1 MFQSIQ
7 LGQPSIQSVSSCTT
21 RTQKFLCV
29 VVMSKLFWSILY
41 IIHLFKLYKL
51 SMYKHAAKMINW
63 FFQICKY
70 SKVESA
76 FIGCQPDVL
85 SKWNLVQFVYFF
97 VILLKPLFLKKQ
109 SVNVMLQRHSKAES
123 LVDLLPMLSIISQ
136 RSPQY
141 EPIERVKN
149 LTLDQ
154 RVQVMMWKLTFTIDE
169 SNSPKVVVCFINLFS
184 ICVQQSH
191 TWTLYTQR
199 KTLMQAWRPSC
210 NFLTGSSGNKAIKTS
225 YVQRSIEQFSAQ
237 LLAI

>member
-1 MFQSIQ
+1 MRRKWLTGFSKFVSTPKYNLPSLAVNLMFC
-7 LGQPSIQSVSSCTT
+7 LNETLSSLYTS
-21 RTQKFLCV
+21 L
-29 VVMSKLFWSILY
+29 LFCWS
-41 IIHLFKLYKL
+41 H
-51 SMYKHAAKMINW
+51 
-63 FFQICKY
+63 Y
-70 SKVESA
+70 S
-76 FIGCQPDVL
+76 
-85 SKWNLVQFVYFF
+85 W
-97 VILLKPLFLKKQ
+97 KKQ

-149 LTLDQ
+149 PTLDQ